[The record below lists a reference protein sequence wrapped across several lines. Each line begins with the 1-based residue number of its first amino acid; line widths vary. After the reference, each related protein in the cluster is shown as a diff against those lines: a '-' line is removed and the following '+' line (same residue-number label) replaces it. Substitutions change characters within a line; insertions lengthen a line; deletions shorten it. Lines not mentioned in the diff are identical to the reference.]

1 MNRTFSL
8 SGCARVHGRGDE
20 RMCEADLLAI
30 QFDQFGL
37 DGRVQPLSRIGDVGA
52 FDEIQSWLRERGG
65 HKQDILH
72 PRWERRQPFVEQ
84 LLQPDRKSTR
94 LNSSHMSI
102 SYAVFC

>member
-1 MNRTFSL
+1 
-8 SGCARVHGRGDE
+8 
-20 RMCEADLLAI
+20 MCEADLLAI

-37 DGRVQPLSRIGDVGA
+37 DGRVQPLSRIGDIGA

-84 LLQPDRKSTR
+84 LLQPARDRKSLARGQPVFPLLQSTR
-94 LNSSHMSI
+94 KLECKERI
-102 SYAVFC
+102 ATRGFV